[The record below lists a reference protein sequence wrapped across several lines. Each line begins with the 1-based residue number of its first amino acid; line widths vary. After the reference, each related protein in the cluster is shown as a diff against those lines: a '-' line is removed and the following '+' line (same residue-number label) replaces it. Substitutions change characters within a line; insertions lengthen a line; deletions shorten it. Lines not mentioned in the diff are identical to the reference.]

1 MEYFDIYKKRLN
13 RYGLDYQSR
22 IPGQR
27 EHLFDLYL
35 LKSVYRVEFD
45 YKGQEIVGSLERY
58 KQDETQTLQYLLVPI
73 DVTFPVGT
81 ILNIDS
87 GQNKEIPWMVY
98 WLEEIKASGYNRY
111 VVLRMTHTIKWK
123 YNNEDRENLVYL
135 FGGENAS
142 LKDEIQSRSGAF
154 TLYSENQNLFSLIF
168 PVDSDIKRDTYIK
181 IDNSY
186 TLESFVVTGY
196 DTQSTPGV
204 MYASLDPVPIRNETP
219 IEKTEDSFWLRGE

>member
-22 IPGQR
+22 IQGQR

-45 YKGQEIVGSLERY
+45 YEGQEIVGSLERY
-58 KQDETQTLQYLLVPI
+58 KQDETKTLQYLLVPI

-186 TLESFVVTGY
+186 TLESFIVTGY
-196 DTQSTPGV
+196 DIQSTPGV